1 MRFHLPPDWQVP
13 ARFTER
19 LGDSAGRQRAMAADG
34 HLLLILHE
42 PPTPGATQRAA
53 RAFWRD
59 PAGDWLSKG
68 LGDGPQA
75 LKRHVAEFAERV
87 EALEAGWQSAG
98 TAADYFELLRALAPL
113 HRTTRNLH
121 AVLQD
126 ARELAP
132 DDRDLINLRD
142 RVGEIERTIEL
153 LHGDARNGLDFT
165 IAHQAERQAE
175 QSFGMAMAAYRLNVL
190 AAVFFPVVT
199 LGAVFGMHLD
209 NGLRDAATPVHFWGL
224 LAIALLAGV
233 LLARTIARKPTPVA
247 RPVPA
252 GKVKRR

>member
-19 LGDSAGRQRAMAADG
+19 LGDSAGRQRAMTADG

-42 PPTPGATQRAA
+42 PPTPGVAQRTA
-53 RAFWRD
+53 RAFWRT
-59 PAGDWLSKG
+59 PAGDWSSKG

-87 EALEAGWQSAG
+87 EALEARWQSAAS
-98 TAADYFELLRALAPL
+98 AADYFELLRALAPL

-126 ARELAP
+126 ARELVS

-142 RVGEIERTIEL
+142 RVGEIDRTIEL

-209 NGLRDAATPVHFWGL
+209 NGLREAATPAHFWGL
-224 LAIALLAGV
+224 LAVALLAGV

-247 RPVPA
+247 RPVAVRKARP
-252 GKVKRR
+252 R

>member
-19 LGDSAGRQRAMAADG
+19 LGDFAGRQRAMASDG
-34 HLLLILHE
+34 HLLLVLHE
-42 PPTPGATQRAA
+42 PPTQGAAERAA

-59 PAGDWLSKG
+59 PDGNWLSKG
-68 LGDGPQA
+68 LGEGAQS
-75 LKRHVAEFAERV
+75 LKRHVAEFAERT
-87 EALEAGWQSAG
+87 EGLEKQWQSAS
-98 TAADYFELLRALAPL
+98 TAADYFSLLRALAPL

-121 AVLQD
+121 ATLQD
-126 ARELAP
+126 ARALAP
-132 DDRDLINLRD
+132 DDRDIINMRD
-142 RVGEIERTIEL
+142 QVGEIERTLEL

-190 AAVFFPVVT
+190 AAVFFPIVT

-209 NGLRDAATPVHFWGL
+209 NGLRDSTTPFHFWGL
-224 LAIALLAGV
+224 LAAALLVGV
-233 LLARTIARKPTPVA
+233 LLARAIARKPTPVV
-247 RPVPA
+247 RPLPA
-252 GKVKRR
+252 GKVRRR

>member
-1 MRFHLPPDWQVP
+1 MRFHLPPDWAVP

-19 LGDSAGRQRAMAADG
+19 LGDSAGRQRAMLADG

-42 PPTPGATQRAA
+42 PPTPGVAERSA
-53 RAFWRD
+53 RAFWRN
-59 PAGDWLSKG
+59 PAGDWTSKG
-68 LGDGPQA
+68 PGDGPHA

-87 EALEAGWQSAG
+87 EALEARWQSAG
-98 TAADYFELLRALAPL
+98 AAADYFELLRELAPL

-121 AVLQD
+121 AVLQE
-126 ARELAP
+126 ARELVP
-132 DDRDLINLRD
+132 GDRDLINLRD
-142 RVGEIERTIEL
+142 RVGDIERTIEL

-190 AAVFFPVVT
+190 AAVFFPIVT

-209 NGLRDAATPVHFWGL
+209 NGLRDTATPAHFWGL
-224 LAIALLAGV
+224 LAVALLGGV
-233 LLARTIARKPTPVA
+233 LLARAIARKPTPA
-247 RPVPA
+247 ALPV
-252 GKVKRR
+252 VVRNLIRR